1 MARQWRATAITIAAI
16 ASACGRGAGV
26 PAQLR
31 DECRALGAD
40 DALRGAG
47 VELRTGATV
56 TADGAIAGGTVPR
69 CDADAV
75 ATRLF
80 VDAADAMRR
89 APAGDAGAVAVVL
102 LDPRLPAGATPV
114 DAIQTHRAS
123 GALLVARAGAE
134 RIDAT
139 VWLHELA
146 HARSHRAP
154 LPPGALASRL
164 VIAVEE
170 GAADFFSAT
179 VAGTPR
185 LGVAAG
191 GGPARDLSSAS
202 RTRSGDW
209 ESLAVAGMSFDAQRM
224 GRGFAAALW
233 RESGGA
239 GDLGLARAVLRCS
252 ERARIGDAATP
263 RAVLDAWLAGCP
275 PDRRDAIERALRA
288 WVPAALYPAPT
299 H

>member
-1 MARQWRATAITIAAI
+1 
-16 ASACGRGAGV
+16 
-26 PAQLR
+26 
-31 DECRALGAD
+31 
-40 DALRGAG
+40 
-47 VELRTGATV
+47 
-56 TADGAIAGGTVPR
+56 
-69 CDADAV
+69 
-75 ATRLF
+75 
-80 VDAADAMRR
+80 
-89 APAGDAGAVAVVL
+89 
-102 LDPRLPAGATPV
+102 
-114 DAIQTHRAS
+114 
-123 GALLVARAGAE
+123 
-134 RIDAT
+134 
-139 VWLHELA
+139 
-146 HARSHRAP
+146 
-154 LPPGALASRL
+154 
-164 VIAVEE
+164 
-170 GAADFFSAT
+170 
-179 VAGTPR
+179 
-185 LGVAAG
+185 VAAG